1 MRRPNRNVLHQRAAV
16 APNSWNTEAEDW
28 MSELI
33 RVAFKFGLFFTPE
46 HAISVCNI
54 STEYFTETALCIPLA
69 VAAQINKT
77 LAAYVIE
84 DGNVTA
90 AFLLNWIAWR
100 GY

>member
-1 MRRPNRNVLHQRAAV
+1 MSYNDLLNM
-16 APNSWNTEAEDW
+16 EA
-28 MSELI
+28 I
-33 RVAFKFGLFFTPE
+33 FNPAQP
-46 HAISVCNI
+46 
-54 STEYFTETALCIPLA
+54 TEYFTETALCIPVA

-90 AFLLNWIAWR
+90 AFLLNWVARR